1 MVVVVVVGG
10 GGFLGRGW
18 EGVVNR
24 SSAKRLEEL
33 QTQTTW
39 INWLKRLGLKFS
51 SVH

>member
-1 MVVVVVVGG
+1 MVVVVGG
-10 GGFLGRGW
+10 GGFFGGGGQ
-18 EGVVNR
+18 GVVNR